1 MFIRRDPAQES
12 DYRGA
17 GEAAAG
23 NQDRQERLHG
33 FVAAEPAGAPAEN
46 GEG

>member
-1 MFIRRDPAQES
+1 MSIRRDPAQES

-17 GEAAAG
+17 GEGAAG

-33 FVAAEPAGAPAEN
+33 LEAVEPAGAPAEN